1 MVSKS
6 GPRLCQGSQREPG
19 PEFQTSLRGYGYL
32 WWVTPLSTHQA
43 YTAFGRYGQLITI
56 IPDVEAVIVVSS
68 RISETALGLEDYI
81 GFVDA
86 AIAPQLH

>member
-1 MVSKS
+1 
-6 GPRLCQGSQREPG
+6 
-19 PEFQTSLRGYGYL
+19 
-32 WWVTPLSTHQA
+32 
-43 YTAFGRYGQLITI
+43 LITI